1 MEVLPQEFKIENCP
15 INVELLQNKT
25 GETKA
30 GAYLLSLAEIV
41 HSARQIGTVALL
53 IVNNFSLD
61 LIWGIDSVYL
71 FHFHSEDEY
80 DKF

>member
-30 GAYLLSLAEIV
+30 GAYLLSLAEIA

-53 IVNNFSLD
+53 IVNNYILD
-61 LIWGIDSVYL
+61 LIWGIDSMYL
-71 FHFHSEDEY
+71 FHVHSEDEY